1 MTTPVDHPKPSQTQV
16 RAHLPGASGGPPS
29 TVLRWGMPERDPED
43 DPEFWSRAPIRRIG
57 QGLLALLAVI
67 AFGVVGYIA
76 LGWSAFDAFYMVVIT
91 VSGVGFGEVHNPPS
105 TAERIH
111 TMLVIAF
118 GVVAMAY
125 TITGFLQLVTE
136 GEIQRLL
143 GHQRTR
149 RQMETLKDHVIIVG
163 FGRMGT
169 LISEELAAAGVPF
182 LVIER
187 SAERL
192 AEVQRRGHLGC
203 VGDATEEKVL
213 QDAGLER
220 ARALVT
226 VVPSD
231 ADTVFITLT
240 ARQMVP
246 GVQIVARAELPST
259 QRKLVQAGAN
269 HVILPAAIG
278 AHRIAS
284 LLTNPGVVEFVELVT
299 HRSSLAI
306 EMDEIPIGPGST
318 LAGRTLRDA
327 NIGRRTGVIVIAV
340 KRADGRVEFPPTG
353 DEPFAAG
360 DSIVLLG
367 RRDNLNQFRAEFK
380 T

>member
-1 MTTPVDHPKPSQTQV
+1 MADSKPPPSV
-16 RAHLPGASGGPPS
+16 VAVSLPGSPSAVASWS
-29 TVLRWGMPERDPED
+29 AAE
-43 DPEFWSRAPIRRIG
+43 PEFAANPELWDRVAIRRIG
-57 QGLLALLAVI
+57 HGLLALLAVI
-67 AFGVVGYIA
+67 SCGVIGYVA
-76 LGWSAFDAFYMVVIT
+76 LGWHPFDAFYMVIIT
-91 VSGVGFGEVHNPPS
+91 VSGVGFGEVRHPP
-105 TAERIH
+105 TTGDRIL

-125 TITGFLQLVTE
+125 TVTGFLQLVTE

-149 RQMETLKDHVIIVG
+149 KQMETLKDHVIIVG
-163 FGRMGT
+163 YGRMGT
-169 LISEELAAAGVPF
+169 LICAELAAADVPL
-182 LVIER
+182 LVLER

-192 AEVQRRGHLGC
+192 AEVQRRGLLGAI
-203 VGDATEEKVL
+203 GDATEEKVL

-220 ARALVT
+220 ARALVI

-246 GVQIVARAELPST
+246 GVQIIARAELPST
-259 QRKLVQAGAN
+259 QRKLLQAGAN
-269 HVILPAAIG
+269 QVILPAAIG

-284 LLTNPGVVEFVELVT
+284 LLTNPGVVDFVELVT

-306 EMDEIPIGPGST
+306 EMDEIPIRAGST
-318 LAGRTLRDA
+318 LASRTLRDA
-327 NIGRRTGVIVIAV
+327 DIGRRTGVIVVAV
-340 KRADGRVEFPPTG
+340 KRVDGRVEFPPSG
-353 DEPFAAG
+353 DEPFAPG

-367 RRDNLNQFRAEFK
+367 RRANLNQFRTEYK
-380 T
+380 I

>member
-1 MTTPVDHPKPSQTQV
+1 MKASQSTPSDVPLS
-16 RAHLPGASGGPPS
+16 LPGAPSSLAVWPAPGPGGADGPG
-29 TVLRWGMPERDPED
+29 VWARV
-43 DPEFWSRAPIRRIG
+43 PIRRIG

-67 AFGVVGYIA
+67 ALGVLGYIT
-76 LGWSAFDAFYMVVIT
+76 LGWEPFDALYMVIIT
-91 VSGVGFGEVHNPPS
+91 VSGVGFGEVRQPP
-105 TAERIH
+105 TAGDRIV

-125 TITGFLQLVTE
+125 TVTGFLQLVTE

-149 RQMETLKDHVIIVG
+149 KRMETLNDHVIIVG

-169 LISEELAAAGVPF
+169 LIAEELAAASAPF
-182 LVIER
+182 VILER
-187 SAERL
+187 SPDRL
-192 AEVQRRGHLGC
+192 DEVQRRGYLGAI
-203 VGDATEEKVL
+203 GDATEEQVL

-220 ARALVT
+220 ARALVI

-246 GVQIVARAELPST
+246 GVQIIARAELPST
-259 QRKLVQAGAN
+259 QRKLLQAGAN

-284 LLTNPGVVEFVELVT
+284 LLTNPRVVEFVELVT

-306 EMDEIPIGPGST
+306 EMDEVPIRSGSA
-318 LAGRTLRDA
+318 LDGRTLRAAD
-327 NIGRRTGVIVIAV
+327 IGRRTGVMVVAV
-340 KRADGRVEFPPTG
+340 KRVDGRVEFPPSG
-353 DEPFAAG
+353 DEPFASG

-367 RRDNLNQFRAEFK
+367 RRANLDQFRAEYQI
-380 T
+380 

>member
-1 MTTPVDHPKPSQTQV
+1 
-16 RAHLPGASGGPPS
+16 
-29 TVLRWGMPERDPED
+29 
-43 DPEFWSRAPIRRIG
+43 
-57 QGLLALLAVI
+57 
-67 AFGVVGYIA
+67 
-76 LGWSAFDAFYMVVIT
+76 
-91 VSGVGFGEVHNPPS
+91 
-105 TAERIH
+105 
-111 TMLVIAF
+111 
-118 GVVAMAY
+118 
-125 TITGFLQLVTE
+125 
-136 GEIQRLL
+136 
-143 GHQRTR
+143 
-149 RQMETLKDHVIIVG
+149 METLHDHVIIVG
-163 FGRMGT
+163 FGRMGS
-169 LISEELAAAGVPF
+169 LICEELSAAGVPF
-182 LVIER
+182 IVIER

-192 AEVQRRGHLGC
+192 AEIQRRGHLGFI
-203 VGDATEEKVL
+203 GDATEEKVL

-220 ARALVT
+220 AKALVT

-259 QRKLVQAGAN
+259 QRKLLQAGAN

-306 EMDEIPIGPGST
+306 DMDEFPIPAGST

-327 NIGRRTGVIVIAV
+327 DIGRRTGVIVVAV

-353 DEPFAAG
+353 DEAFAPG
-360 DSIVLLG
+360 DSIVMLG
-367 RRDNLNQFRAEFK
+367 RRANLTQFREEYK
-380 T
+380 IGT

>member
-1 MTTPVDHPKPSQTQV
+1 MDDSKPRRTRV
-16 RAHLPGASGGPPS
+16 RVHLPGASGGPPS
-29 TVLRWGMPERDPED
+29 TVLGWSLPDLGLRADPG
-43 DPEFWSRAPIRRIG
+43 FWTRAPIRRIQ
-57 QGLLALLAVI
+57 QGLLALVAVI
-67 AFGVVGYIA
+67 AFGVVGYVG
-76 LGWSAFDAFYMVVIT
+76 LGWDAFDALYMVVIT
-91 VSGVGFGEVHNPPS
+91 VSGVGFGEVRLPS
-105 TAERIH
+105 TTGDRIH
-111 TMLVIAF
+111 TLLVIAF

-149 RQMETLKDHVIIVG
+149 RQMETLTDHVIIVG

-169 LISEELAAAGVPF
+169 LISEELVAAGVPF
-182 LVIER
+182 LIIER

-192 AEVQRRGHLGC
+192 AEIQRRGYLGF

-259 QRKLVQAGAN
+259 QRKLMQAGAN

-284 LLTNPGVVEFVELVT
+284 LLINPGVVEFVELVT

-306 EMDEIPIGPGST
+306 EMDEIPIGPGSS

-327 NIGRRTGVIVIAV
+327 NIGRRTGVMVVAV

-360 DSIVLLG
+360 DGIVLLG
-367 RRDNLNQFRAEFK
+367 RRSNLDQFRAEFQ